1 MGKIDINKFS
11 AYIDQRIEK
20 SNLSTEEKT
29 KLRLRVLQDI
39 LKVV

>member
-20 SNLSTEEKT
+20 SNLSIEEKT

-39 LKVV
+39 LKAV